1 MQVTTTDTHIT
12 YYISLKVW
20 TGLEYSPD
28 IAEKILTDDVENG
41 RVDEEYLAQLMTD
54 VITFNSDRD
63 DNDISWYKHSSNAY
77 FMKLKIE
84 EVEEEE

>member
-1 MQVTTTDTHIT
+1 MLVTTTDTHLT
-12 YYISLKVW
+12 YSISLKIW
-20 TGLEYSPD
+20 TGTAYTPD
-28 IAEKILTDDVENG
+28 LAEKLLTADAINGKINEN
-41 RVDEEYLAQLMTD
+41 YLARLRTE

>member
-12 YYISLKVW
+12 YSISLKVW

-41 RVDEEYLAQLMTD
+41 RVDEEYLARLRTD
-54 VITFNSDRD
+54 VITFNSNRD

-84 EVEEEE
+84 EVEEKE